1 MKQVFTFLFS
11 KGNLFIFALFTG
23 YVCSSARQMEQSV
36 FAPVYMTYAEL
47 RNAIALQPA
56 RDVSHVGKIYLFNN
70 YLFVNE
76 INKGVHIIDT
86 TNPAAPVNKGFINIP
101 GNVDIAIKN
110 NTLYADSF
118 VDLVALDITNLAT
131 NLTANTAPPEVARL
145 QDLFP
150 YPYNF
155 ADNFMTGSG
164 RYEAI
169 DETMGIVINWAYA
182 YSEQIANN
190 NNFDCAQQQS
200 DRGVAVMANTTAGS
214 SGTGG
219 SLARFI
225 ITPDLLYLYAL
236 NNTSINIINISTDTN
251 PVLSSVLY
259 AGWNIETLFIYN
271 NTTLFIGSQTGL
283 YIYDIT
289 STATPVQQSLFTHF
303 RGCDPV
309 VVANNY
315 AFVTINNNFGP
326 CGGNIN
332 ELQIIN
338 VTNLYT
344 PALVSTL
351 PMNDPHGLAF
361 DATQNLLF
369 ICDGTSGLKVY
380 NATFTTN
387 NVTLAMADNY
397 ASMNPHD
404 LILFNGI
411 AYVVA
416 ADGIY
421 LFNYTNFATTG
432 TLGIPAF
439 LPIIPSL

>member
-1 MKQVFTFLFS
+1 MKNMFAFLFS
-11 KGNLFIFALFTG
+11 RGNLFIIALFAG
-23 YVCSSARQMEQSV
+23 YVCSSSRQIEQSV
-36 FAPVYMTYAEL
+36 FAPVYMTYTEL

-56 RDVSHVGKIYLFNN
+56 RDVSQVGKIYLFNN

-76 INKGVHIIDT
+76 INKGVHVMDT

-118 VDLVALDITNLAT
+118 VDLVALDITNLTA

-145 QDLFP
+145 QNLFP

-182 YSEQIANN
+182 YSEQISDN
-190 NNFDCAQQQS
+190 NNFGCAQQS
-200 DRGVAVMANTTAGS
+200 SMDVAVMANTTSGS

-236 NNTSINIINISTDTN
+236 NNTSINIINISTETN

-271 NTTLFIGSQTGL
+271 STTLFIGSQTGL

-289 STATPVQQSLFTHF
+289 NSAAPVQQSLFTHF

-326 CGGNIN
+326 CGGNVN

-338 VTNLYT
+338 VTNLYA

-351 PMNDPHGLAF
+351 TMNDPHGLAF
-361 DATQNLLF
+361 DTTQNLLF
-369 ICDGTSGLKVY
+369 ICDGINGLLVYNTWFTTSGVNLG
-380 NATFTTN
+380 
-387 NVTLAMADNY
+387 LADIY
-397 ASMNPHD
+397 SPMNPHD
-404 LILFNGI
+404 LILFNKI

-421 LFNYTNFATTG
+421 IFNYSNFATTG